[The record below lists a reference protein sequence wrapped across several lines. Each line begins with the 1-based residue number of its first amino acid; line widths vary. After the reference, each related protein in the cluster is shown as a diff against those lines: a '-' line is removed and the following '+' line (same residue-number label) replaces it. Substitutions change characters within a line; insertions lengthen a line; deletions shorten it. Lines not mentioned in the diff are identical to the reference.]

1 MKLFLTKNVIFII
14 HGTFLSYIYAALLF
28 NGRSTISSLEEGDL
42 TRIDIQMENMYCY
55 REKRLEMLNYI
66 LDSGIESGSG
76 KLTIRDRVHEIGF
89 SGDMDSRKQQ
99 KNGG

>member
-1 MKLFLTKNVIFII
+1 
-14 HGTFLSYIYAALLF
+14 
-28 NGRSTISSLEEGDL
+28 
-42 TRIDIQMENMYCY
+42 MYCY